1 MPSKDFILHN
11 KSVLSGENCKNI
23 ITFFEG
29 NSHLH
34 KPGQRSKDTEM
45 FLETVGKTPINS
57 VLAQT
62 LSVCIDDYQKEYS
75 FINKIKSWNIAPT
88 FKIQRYNPG
97 EGYFILHCENDGGV
111 DGSAEKRVLAWMIY
125 LNDVTDGGE
134 TEFPTQDKKFQPRAG
149 DVLIWPAYWTHPHR
163 GIVSE
168 SQTKYIVTGWYAF

>member
-62 LSVCIDDYQKEYS
+62 
-75 FINKIKSWNIAPT
+75 
-88 FKIQRYNPG
+88 
-97 EGYFILHCENDGGV
+97 
-111 DGSAEKRVLAWMIY
+111 
-125 LNDVTDGGE
+125 
-134 TEFPTQDKKFQPRAG
+134 
-149 DVLIWPAYWTHPHR
+149 
-163 GIVSE
+163 
-168 SQTKYIVTGWYAF
+168 

>member
-62 LSVCIDDYQKEYS
+62 LSVGIDEYQKEYS
-75 FINKIKSWNIAPT
+75 IWLRFRGVLGGYR
-88 FKIQRYNPG
+88 QDRNPSLLRHRKHASVRPALRFG
-97 EGYFILHCENDGGV
+97 T
-111 DGSAEKRVLAWMIY
+111 R
-125 LNDVTDGGE
+125 
-134 TEFPTQDKKFQPRAG
+134 
-149 DVLIWPAYWTHPHR
+149 LIR
-163 GIVSE
+163 I
-168 SQTKYIVTGWYAF
+168 